1 MLELEK
7 SWQLIL
13 ADYLNSADYK
23 KLLSLLKQKYQKE
36 LVFPP
41 LENIFTAFY
50 LTPFSKVKVVILGQD
65 PYHAL
70 NQAHGLSFS
79 VPAGV
84 KLPPSL
90 KNIYREI
97 ETDLGIKKDF
107 KSGDL
112 SSWARQGVFLLN
124 TVLSVR
130 AASPASHQKIGWE
143 KFTDCIIKT
152 LSVKKDHL
160 VFILWGNYARSKKN
174 LIDQNKHLI
183 LEASHP
189 SPLSAYNGFLG
200 CRHFSKCNQQLK
212 TWQQKEINW

>member
-174 LIDQNKHLI
+174 LIDQSKHLI

-212 TWQQKEINW
+212 AWQQKEINW

>member
-13 ADYLNSADYK
+13 ADYLNSVDYK
-23 KLLSLLKQKYQKE
+23 KLLNLLKQKYQKE

-174 LIDQNKHLI
+174 LIDQSKHLI

-212 TWQQKEINW
+212 AWQQKEINW

>member
-13 ADYLNSADYK
+13 ADYLNSVDYK

-174 LIDQNKHLI
+174 LIDQSKHLI

-212 TWQQKEINW
+212 AWQQKEINW